1 MNQLDDCPPAVSA
14 RCPLDVAVL
23 SRWFLED
30 GGASVEAGRADAS
43 AGEALGEEV
52 AA

>member
-30 GGASVEAGRADAS
+30 DGAPVEAERADAS
-43 AGEALGEEV
+43 LDAVREREAV
-52 AA
+52 S